1 MPDPNDI
8 VFEAAAF
15 AARAHRHQ
23 LRKDGQTP
31 YVSHTFQVC
40 LVVRHVFGF
49 DDPKMLAAAL
59 LHDTIEDT
67 ATDCDDIIER
77 FGPDVARWVAA
88 LTKDMR
94 LPNDERE
101 AAYCRTLASAD
112 WQVKVC
118 KLADIYDNL
127 GDCRHFPPAG
137 RRKTAQKPRMYL
149 DAIRPNLPAAS
160 GRVGTAHHPGEDGGQ
175 CPPYDQIREAFRLT
189 EARLAELESGLTS

>member
-31 YVSHTFQVC
+31 YASHTFRVC

-67 ATDCDDIIER
+67 STDCDDIIER

-101 AAYCRTLASAD
+101 EAYCRALASAD

-127 GDCRHFPPAG
+127 GDCRHFSPAG
-137 RRKTAQKPRMYL
+137 RRKTAQKSRMYL
-149 DAIRPNLPAAS
+149 DAIGPTLPEQA
-160 GRVGTAHHPGEDGGQ
+160 
-175 CPPYDQIREAFRLT
+175 REAFRLT
-189 EARLAELESGLTS
+189 EARLAELVSGLTS

>member
-23 LRKDGQTP
+23 LRKDRETP
-31 YVSHTFQVC
+31 YVSHVFRVC

-49 DDPKMLAAAL
+49 DDPRMLAAAI

-94 LPNDERE
+94 LPDDERE
-101 AAYCRTLASAD
+101 EAYTRALAAAD
-112 WQVKVC
+112 WQVKAC
-118 KLADIYDNL
+118 KLADVYDNL
-127 GDCRHFPPAG
+127 GDCRHFSPAG
-137 RRKTAQKPRMYL
+137 RRRTAARSRRYL
-149 DAIRPNLPAAS
+149 DTIRENLP
-160 GRVGTAHHPGEDGGQ
+160 
-175 CPPYDQIREAFRLT
+175 DQLREPFRLT
-189 EARLAELESGLTS
+189 EQRLAELD

>member
-1 MPDPNDI
+1 MHMPDPNDI
-8 VFEAAAF
+8 VFAAAAF

-23 LRKDGQTP
+23 LRKDRETP
-31 YVSHTFQVC
+31 YVSHTFRVC

-49 DDPKMLAAAL
+49 DDPRMLAAAL

-67 ATDCDDIIER
+67 ATDCDDILEE

-94 LPNDERE
+94 LPHDDRE
-101 AAYCRTLASAD
+101 AAYVKVLTAAE

-127 GDCRHFPPAG
+127 GDIQHLSPDG
-137 RRKTAQKPRMYL
+137 RKRTLSRTRSYL
-149 DAIRPNLPAAS
+149 DAIRTNLPEPI
-160 GRVGTAHHPGEDGGQ
+160 RDAH
-175 CPPYDQIREAFRLT
+175 
-189 EARLAELESGLTS
+189 RLAEQRWSALELELGGVR